1 MELLPGYKNANE
13 NDYKER
19 FLLLKRD
26 EHQWLRGWSN
36 QTESFQ
42 VQAAK
47 KNEQQCL
54 NELKGQGAPEVLSEE
69 DNHLRLTSRCHYWL
83 PELDINRLSFEQ
95 KLAIASSVTSALAQ
109 VHGRNIF
116 HFSVRPSSFIVS
128 QDLKQAQV
136 IDFSVARTCPK
147 GSSGISAFYPYN
159 ADAHFLAPEQ
169 TYLLEQTID
178 NRTDLYSLGCV
189 LIWLFTGNLP
199 FAGIQDPEE
208 IGYAHISR
216 SMEYQNQLRID
227 DFGEYKFNVS
237 ELIRALVEKEAAHRY
252 QSAEGVLK
260 DISFIS
266 ANSSSRLMADRDSL
280 RLSDRLVIPQ
290 KLYGREQESKL
301 LTDAFVRVTNGPSE
315 AVLVA
320 GYSGIGKS
328 SLVHGIRKSVISSD
342 GLYLSGKFDQF
353 QRDVPYR
360 AIEQALSQLVK
371 HIHSLPDDEV
381 DSWKERINK
390 ALFPNAQVLVEIL
403 PDLGRL
409 LGPQPVLPLLGAEE
423 QQNRFN
429 RVFLDFIHT
438 ICTSYRP
445 LVFFIDDIQ
454 WADMASIN
462 LIRLLIADNRSK
474 NCLIVGAYRDNEVD
488 EKHSFSKMLQEVE
501 QLSIRLKRIS
511 LAPLSQQ
518 TLQQIC
524 SDTLQQPVEKVAA
537 LAKLIY
543 EKTGGNPFFFRQFIQ
558 ELYQRELLGF
568 DRVKKKWSWSTEQIR
583 QQNITDNVVSL
594 MTKKLSRLPEGTKLL
609 LQQAACIG
617 ASVKMEVLQHLSG
630 QANYQQ
636 TLRLLQPALNA
647 GLLIVISRGKGR
659 EKKLIAGIRFLHD
672 RVQQAAYSDATDKLK
687 GSTHYQVG
695 KLLLDKIDSQP
706 EAKEEYCFSI
716 VSHLNRVHD
725 KLSPEQISELIQLN
739 LLAARKSKASSAY
752 STAVSHLNQ
761 LFRLIE
767 RDVNLDI
774 AHQASIEKLECL
786 YLAGRYEEAEEYQS
800 HLEHKQ
806 LSVQQ
811 QTMLQVILITQYTRY
826 GELNRAIEQGQKALA
841 QLDCKLEGNMEA
853 LQAAIADAQRQ
864 LRKIPFSKLVDKPDA
879 ENEKVI
885 RTLDILMAMQPCC
898 YNSGSLLFPMTILKL
913 LELTHLHG
921 NSAYSSYVYTMYGL
935 LCTKVLKDYPT
946 AFEASH
952 YSQIISRNYERNPLL
967 QGRLSMMQSNFILPW
982 QLPLRKSAELRDV
995 AFQQCFE
1002 QGDYYWGVHAY
1013 IFGFYAELLIAP
1025 SIDSMLSRVERVIE
1039 ICREIKQPAQ
1049 VYLSQLQKNLLHI
1062 LDGRLDNLVDLDH
1075 TQGYEGEAC
1084 EFYQQTNYMCGKYD
1098 RLIGRLLQ
1106 GYLFGNYEKTLNVT
1120 LSESL
1125 GQDELDEGIFH
1136 EAVYTQLSIL
1146 SILALKQQ
1154 HAEKIT
1160 PYQQNW
1166 FEQAWIK
1173 YQGWYELNPDN
1184 FTSGYCLIKAE
1195 LAAIEQDEINAYC
1208 FYEQAIQAAAKQ
1220 GFALYQ
1226 AIANERAGLYR
1237 QKLNQNA
1244 MATAYFEQARS
1255 IYSKWG
1261 AFAKSNELDIQL
1273 RETSYLPDRASMQ
1286 HFDWR
1291 SVISASQDISQPL
1304 VLTELIH
1311 RMLQKT
1317 ATLSGAQNVTLFQFT
1332 DRSWKGVAG
1341 WRKGRLAEECDEPLQ
1356 GPESMLFYSLN
1367 TRKMLVVKDATHDQ
1381 EYMQDS
1387 YVQQHNVCSA
1397 LCLPLFVH
1405 DKMIGTLYLEHT
1417 ETTNLF
1423 TAQRVQVLE
1432 LLAGQFAISYQNA
1445 SYYQQ
1450 MEKQNELL
1458 EKAVDQRTVEL
1469 NRKNKHLEV
1478 IMQAMPVPYGITTVE
1493 GSLIQ
1498 ANELFFECLELSK
1511 DQFYSV
1517 NASQF
1522 YADEN
1527 DRKRMF
1533 AKLEQDGGITDFE
1546 CEMRTYCGKL
1556 FWAVLT
1562 VTEIALDFGT
1572 GLFVTITDISDRK
1585 ERERRLKHQAFT
1597 DPLTGAQNR
1606 RAFKRN
1612 AEELRVSEP
1621 LLPVSVAM
1629 LDIDHFKRLND
1640 TYGHTAG
1647 DIVLRQF
1654 TEYIQS
1660 HLREKDI
1667 FGRLGGEEFGLII
1680 SHITAKEANK
1690 VVNRIACLVEQMVVT
1705 YEKQQI
1711 QFTVSIG
1718 LTCWDYKENFPQAL
1732 SRADD
1737 LLYQAKQ
1744 EGRNRVCD
1752 DIDK

>member
-1 MELLPGYKNANE
+1 MEELPGYKNAIKNV
-13 NDYKER
+13 YKDR
-19 FLLLKRD
+19 FLLLKQD
-26 EHQWLRGWSN
+26 NKDWLRGWSN

-47 KNEQQCL
+47 KNELQCL
-54 NELKGQGAPEVLSEE
+54 NILKGQGAPEVKSED
-69 DNHLRLTSRCHYWL
+69 DNQLRLASGCHYWL
-83 PELDINRLSFEQ
+83 ADLDLNSLSFEQ
-95 KLAIASSVTSALAQ
+95 KLTIASSITSALAQ
-109 VHGRNIF
+109 VHAGNIF
-116 HFSVRPSSFIVS
+116 HFSVRPASFILS
-128 QDLKQAQV
+128 QDLKLAQV
-136 IDFSVARTCPK
+136 IDFSAARICPK

-189 LIWLFTGNLP
+189 LIWLFTGSEP
-199 FAGIQDPEE
+199 FAGVQDTEE
-208 IGYAHISR
+208 VGYAHISR
-216 SMEYQNQLRID
+216 NLEYQNQLTVD
-227 DFGEYKFNVS
+227 DYGEYRFNLS
-237 ELIRALVEKEAAHRY
+237 ELIRGLVEKEAGQRY

-260 DISFIS
+260 DIGSVL
-266 ANSSSRLMADRDSL
+266 ADSSSKLKADRDTL
-280 RLSDRLVIPQ
+280 RLSDRLVIPE
-290 KLYGREQESKL
+290 KLYGREQETRL
-301 LTDAFVRVTNGPSE
+301 LLSAFERVTNGPSE
-315 AVLVA
+315 AILVA
-320 GYSGIGKS
+320 GYSGVGKS
-328 SLVHGIRKSVISSD
+328 SLVHGIRKSVLNSD

-371 HIHSLPDDEV
+371 HIHSLPENEV
-381 DSWKERINK
+381 NSWKEKINK

-409 LGPQPVLPLLGAEE
+409 LGPQPVLPLLGSEE

-462 LIRLLIADNRSK
+462 LIRLLVADNRSK

-488 EKHSFSKMLQEVE
+488 EKHPFSKMLQEVE

-511 LAPLSQQ
+511 LGPLSQQ

-543 EKTGGNPFFFRQFIQ
+543 EKTDGNPFFFRQFIQ

-568 DRVKKKWSWSTEQIR
+568 DSVKKKWSWSTEQIR

-594 MTKKLSRLPEGTKLL
+594 MTKKLSRLPADTKLL

-617 ASVKMEVLQHLSG
+617 ASVEIEVLQHLSG
-630 QANYQQ
+630 QADYQQ

-647 GLLIVISRGKGR
+647 GLLVVLSRGKGR
-659 EKKLIAGIRFLHD
+659 DKKLISGIRFLHD
-672 RVQQAAYSDATDKLK
+672 RVQQAAYSDATNTLREA
-687 GSTHYQVG
+687 THYQVG
-695 KLLLDKIDSQP
+695 KLLLKKIELHP
-706 EAKEEYCFSI
+706 EIKEEYCFSI
-716 VSHLNRVHD
+716 VSHLNRVHG
-725 KLSPEQISELIQLN
+725 KLPSEQKCELIQLN

-752 STAVSHLNQ
+752 STAVNHLNQ
-761 LFRLIE
+761 LFRLIVSDDSAE
-767 RDVNLDI
+767 IV
-774 AHQASIEKLECL
+774 HQASVEKLECL
-786 YLAGRYEEAEEYQS
+786 YLAGRYDEAEEYLN
-800 HLEHKQ
+800 HLQPEQ
-806 LSVQQ
+806 FSVQL
-811 QTMLQVILITQYTRY
+811 QTMLQAILITQYTRY
-826 GELNRAIEQGQKALA
+826 GELNRAIEQGLEALA
-841 QLDCKLEGNMEA
+841 QLGCHLEGSMEA
-853 LQAAIADAQRQ
+853 LESAIADAQQQ
-864 LRKIPFSKLVDKPDA
+864 LRQVPFSKLVDKPDA
-879 ENEKVI
+879 KSEKVI

-935 LCTKVLKDYPT
+935 LCTKVLKDYHT

-952 YSQIISRNYERNPLL
+952 YSQIISRNYDRNPLL
-967 QGRLSMMQSNFILPW
+967 EGRLSMMQSNFILPW

-1025 SIDSMLSRVERVIE
+1025 SIDSMLSRVEKVID

-1062 LDGRLDNLVDLDH
+1062 LDGRLDNLVNLEH
-1075 TQGYEGEAC
+1075 VPGYEDEAG
-1084 EFYQQTNYMCGKYD
+1084 EFYRQTNYMCGKYD
-1098 RLIGRLLQ
+1098 RLLGRLLQ
-1106 GYLFGNYEKTLNVT
+1106 GYLFGNYERTLAVT
-1120 LSESL
+1120 LSETL

-1136 EAVYTQLSIL
+1136 EAVYTQLSML

-1154 HAEKIT
+1154 DAEKVT
-1160 PYQQNW
+1160 SYQQSW

-1195 LAAIEQDEINAYC
+1195 LAAIDQDEINAFC
-1208 FYEQAIQAAAKQ
+1208 FYEQGIQAAAKQ
-1220 GFALYQ
+1220 GFALYL

-1261 AFAKSNELDIQL
+1261 ANAKSNEMDILL
-1273 RETSYLPDRASMQ
+1273 RESSYLPDRASMQ

-1311 RMLQKT
+1311 RMLQET
-1317 ATLSGAQNVTLFQFT
+1317 AKLSGAQNVSMFRFEQG
-1332 DRSWKGVAG
+1332 SWQGMASC
-1341 WRKGRLAEECDEPLQ
+1341 RKGNIVSDSAGQIQ

-1367 TRKMLVVKDATHDQ
+1367 TRKMLVVKDACHDQ

-1387 YVQQHNVCSA
+1387 YIQQHKVCSA

-1405 DKMIGTLYLEHT
+1405 DKLIGTLYLDHA

-1432 LLAGQFAISYQNA
+1432 LLASQFAISYQNA

-1511 DQFYSV
+1511 DFFYSV

-1533 AKLEQDGGITDFE
+1533 AKLEKDGGITDFE

-1647 DIVLRQF
+1647 DIVLKQF

-1680 SHITAKEANK
+1680 SHITPKEANK
-1690 VVNRIACLVEQMVVT
+1690 VVNRIARLVEQMVVT

-1718 LTCWDYKENFPQAL
+1718 LTCWEYKENFPQAL

-1752 DIDK
+1752 DIEN